1 MTDYQFAYLT
11 STNSPGFLSAPPLAD
26 RPDADTVV
34 AGIAWD
40 GATTNRPGSRFG
52 PFAIRRASHMLC
64 DGEHPWFNVTAGGSI
79 ADIGDLALPN
89 TSLSAMRAVLQPKA
103 SELISR
109 HHMVWLGGDHSIT
122 LPLLRAYRAHHGRA
136 LGLVHFDAHC
146 DTWPDHAGEPSGHGT
161 WLREAITEGLVD
173 PTLTVQF
180 GIRSAAQLN
189 IREYVSER
197 GGLIFAGR
205 DLRGL
210 ESPAQLKDI
219 CTAVRK
225 RLTSIAGAPVYL
237 SLDID
242 CLDPAFAPGTG
253 TPEPGGLSTAQVMTL
268 LEEMHGLNW
277 AGMDLCEVA
286 PAYDQAE
293 LTSNAAAT
301 LVWTYLCGRLASRPD
316 FEENKFKQPA

>member
-1 MTDYQFAYLT
+1 
-11 STNSPGFLSAPPLAD
+11 
-26 RPDADTVV
+26 
-34 AGIAWD
+34 
-40 GATTNRPGSRFG
+40 
-52 PFAIRRASHMLC
+52 MLC
-64 DGEHPWFNVTAGGSI
+64 DGEHPWFNVAAGGSI

-103 SELISR
+103 SGLIAR

-122 LPLLRAYRAHHGRA
+122 LPLLRAYRAHHGRP

-180 GIRSAAQLN
+180 GIRSAAQLK

-197 GGLIFAGR
+197 GGLIFTGR

-219 CTAVRK
+219 CTAVREH
-225 RLTSIAGAPVYL
+225 LTSVAGVPVYL

-253 TPEPGGLSTAQVMTL
+253 TPEVDGVYPREAFAFLRSLAGIRFSGYDIVEVSPPYDTNAQITA
-268 LEEMHGLNW
+268 MHG
-277 AGMDLCEVA
+277 AAVA
-286 PAYDQAE
+286 YEFLALLA
-293 LTSNAAAT
+293 
-301 LVWTYLCGRLASRPD
+301 VASR
-316 FEENKFKQPA
+316 